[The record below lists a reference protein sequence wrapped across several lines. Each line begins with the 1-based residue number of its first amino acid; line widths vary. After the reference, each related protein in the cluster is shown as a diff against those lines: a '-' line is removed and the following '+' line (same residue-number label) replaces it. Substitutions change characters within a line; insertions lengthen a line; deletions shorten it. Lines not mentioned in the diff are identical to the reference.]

1 MANHHLPIMVETN
14 VEDVVYLRRIDTS
27 RRYAVRGLVRHRP
40 SGLA

>member
-1 MANHHLPIMVETN
+1 MPEGRLPTMVETN
-14 VEDVVYLRRIDTS
+14 VEDVVYLRRIDTI